1 MHAGPIVVGLG
12 LGVALALP
20 AAAQTPCP
28 PDGWFCDD
36 GQAPPDEA
44 PGTEDGSEPPPAGAE
59 GEWGTPPS
67 TGGKPPIVVYTP
79 EDEREGAE
87 QGSLIERRRAH
98 PSSPW
103 GMNVRLEG
111 VLMGHRARHGDAG
124 MGGLGVSLRYQP
136 VQTFAVDLGLDLL
149 GGTDYNGF
157 DRSELMWSLSGLF
170 FFNPRMP
177 VKVYA
182 LAGLNMSVADVEVV
196 YDDGVR
202 DHQGWNYFGG
212 QLGLGLQAEL
222 SPHLALNFD
231 LIGFLRGRT
240 DSLARREPEFIDSHG
255 RVTNTSGG
263 GLLRGGLTFF
273 W

>member
-1 MHAGPIVVGLG
+1 MA
-12 LGVALALP
+12 VAAP
-20 AAAQTPCP
+20 AVAQAPCP

-36 GQAPPDEA
+36 GQAEPA
-44 PGTEDGSEPPPAGAE
+44 EPPPGDDQSGQEEPGGAE
-59 GEWGTPPS
+59 GGEWGAPPPRRS
-67 TGGKPPIVVYTP
+67 KPPIVVYRP
-79 EDEREGAE
+79 DGEREGPE

-103 GMNVRLEG
+103 AVNVRLEG
-111 VLMGHRARHGDAG
+111 VLMGHRARYGDAG
-124 MGGLGVSLRYQP
+124 MGGLGASLRYHP
-136 VQTFAVDLGLDLL
+136 LPTFALDLGLDLL

-157 DRSELMWSLSGLF
+157 DRAELMWSLSGLF

-182 LAGLNMSVADVEVV
+182 LAGLNMSAADVEVL
-196 YDDGVR
+196 YDDGSR

-212 QLGLGLQAEL
+212 QMGLGLEAEL
-222 SPHLALNFD
+222 GPRLALNFD

-240 DSLARREPEFIDSHG
+240 DSRARREPEFIDSHG